1 MILYLFIAKE
11 GTSRKVPSTQRM
23 SNKISRPHTD
33 NVFLTNID
41 GIIVSN
47 VSHQYSVYKFGN

>member
-33 NVFLTNID
+33 KYTCIIPS
-41 GIIVSN
+41 IIVSILDHRYQAYK
-47 VSHQYSVYKFGN
+47 SHD